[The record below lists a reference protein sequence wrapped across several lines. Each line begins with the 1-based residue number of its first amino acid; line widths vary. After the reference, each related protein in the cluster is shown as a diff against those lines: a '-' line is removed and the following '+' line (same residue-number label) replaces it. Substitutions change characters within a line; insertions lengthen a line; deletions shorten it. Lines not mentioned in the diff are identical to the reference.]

1 LIPKEQLLSMTVE
14 VSCPNCKKTVI
25 WCKESEYRPFCSKR
39 CQLIDLGEWA
49 DESHKISQPTLN
61 ETALTEEMLDALE
74 DEFLLNNKFF
84 VEPE

>member
-1 LIPKEQLLSMTVE
+1 MTLKVP
-14 VSCPNCKKTVI
+14 CPQCQTSVI
-25 WCKESEYRPFCSKR
+25 WQESSQFRPFCSKR

-49 DESHKISQPTLN
+49 EESHKISQKIQSDSVI
-61 ETALTEEMLDALE
+61 TEEMLDAME

>member
-1 LIPKEQLLSMTVE
+1 MAKS
-14 VSCPNCKKTVI
+14 
-25 WCKESEYRPFCSKR
+25 SEFRPFCSKR

-49 DESHKISQPTLN
+49 DESNKVSQSVQGDMP
-61 ETALTEEMLDALE
+61 LTEEMLDALE

>member
-1 LIPKEQLLSMTVE
+1 MTLKVP
-14 VSCPNCKKTVI
+14 CPNCA
-25 WCKESEYRPFCSKR
+25 KEVAWQTSSTFRPFCSKR

-49 DESHKISQPTLN
+49 EESHKISQTIQG
-61 ETALTEEMLDALE
+61 ETRLTEDMLDAIE